1 MGSASAV
8 LPSSIYYLPSPI
20 SYPRFLPWA
29 LLGWLIVV
37 EVGTQLWY
45 RSCEHSSAATSN
57 WAVNLDV
64 AEPAVTK
71 VEIAPEIRGQFKAD
85 QSLEGRWQDSAGHAW
100 QLYYFRWL
108 PAHSLKGRV
117 AIQLAKVHGPE
128 ICLPAAGMT
137 LKSCL
142 EAIRVPIAG
151 MELVMQHYVFTAE
164 GRTLH
169 VFYGIYEDPT
179 GSAVLANRRQDT
191 VGRIKAA
198 LAGGRNYG
206 QRYLEVAVGGY
217 DRPED
222 ARAAFAREMQALIQI
237 DGISMVPVNLCF

>member
-1 MGSASAV
+1 
-8 LPSSIYYLPSPI
+8 
-20 SYPRFLPWA
+20 
-29 LLGWLIVV
+29 
-37 EVGTQLWY
+37 
-45 RSCEHSSAATSN
+45 
-57 WAVNLDV
+57 VNLDV